1 MSRVAQRI
9 AIDSRTTTGISIDGV
24 CPAVTADER
33 QRWESRYE
41 RTAFRS
47 PEDPSP
53 ILEATLESVEPGRAL
68 DIATGLGRNARLLA
82 DHGWTVD
89 AIDISRTALERGRSR
104 SAREQ
109 RSDSSSINWILAD
122 VDTYCFRASR
132 YDLITISFFDARTR
146 LSAILEALAP
156 GGVLVYEHYL
166 HSIDAVC
173 EDDSSDVDRKGG
185 PSDQYRFAPNELL
198 EACSSLRIRFYDER
212 PIRGERR
219 VVLVGERLESASE

>member
-1 MSRVAQRI
+1 M
-9 AIDSRTTTGISIDGV
+9 
-24 CPAVTADER
+24 TADER

-53 ILEATLESVEPGRAL
+53 ILGATLDSVEPGRAL

-82 DHGWTVD
+82 HHGWTVD
-89 AIDISRTALERGRSR
+89 AIDISRTALERARSR
-104 SAREQ
+104 SAREEG
-109 RSDSSSINWILAD
+109 SDSSSINWILAD
-122 VDTYCFRASR
+122 VDTYCFRPWR
-132 YDLITISFFDARTR
+132 YDLITISFFDARAR
-146 LSAILEALAP
+146 LDSILEALAP

-166 HSIDAVC
+166 HSSDDGRDC
-173 EDDSSDVDRKGG
+173 DSSDTDRKSG

-198 EACSSLRIRFYDER
+198 EACSPLRIRFYDER

-219 VVLVGERLESASE
+219 VVLVGERPESSKS